1 MKRNGFITYLLIVGL
16 VLFSISGC
24 QKQSK
29 IDEQLQ
35 PASTQA
41 QKQTIVMTD
50 TNQPG
55 PKIKFEKVVLDF
67 GEVGPGTKS
76 TDEFKFTNV
85 GEEEL
90 KITKVGQCCGV
101 VTALE
106 KKEYAPG
113 ESGIIKVTYN
123 APAGVG
129 PQMRQ
134 LVISSNDTTNPSVRL
149 TIKASIVPK
158 IECKPTRLKLF
169 LDEENAG
176 CDTLTVRSLDDQ
188 PFAITGFRSTADC
201 ITADFDP
208 AIKAKEFVLHLK
220 VDMDKI
226 QKNQK
231 GSIDISLTHP
241 ESSLAYVPFDVLPK
255 FTINPPLLIVFNAE
269 PQKPIMRKVW
279 ILNNYEED
287 FEITSA
293 TSKNNT
299 IKVLNQ
305 TKVPNGYQF
314 EVEIT
319 PPERKDQLRFTD
331 TFNIEIKGGETK
343 TLVCNGYYIRNKIS
357 PPKK

>member
-1 MKRNGFITYLLIVGL
+1 MKRNGFITYLLIAGL
-16 VLFSISGC
+16 ALLPISGC

-41 QKQTIVMTD
+41 QEQTIVMMD
-50 TNQPG
+50 SNQPG
-55 PKIKFEKVVLDF
+55 PKIKFDKVVLDF

-76 TDEFKFTNV
+76 TDEFKFTNI

-106 KKEYAPG
+106 KNEYAPG
-113 ESGIIKVTYN
+113 ESGMLKVTYN
-123 APAGVG
+123 APAGIG

-134 LVISSNDTTNPSVRL
+134 LVVSSNDTTNPGVRL
-149 TIKASIVPK
+149 TIKANIVPK

-188 PFAITGFRSTADC
+188 PFAITGFKSTADC

-208 AIKAKEFVLHLK
+208 AIKAKEFVLHLE
-220 VDMDKI
+220 VDMEKI

-231 GSIDISLTHP
+231 GSIDITLTHP
-241 ESSLAYVPFDVLPK
+241 ESSIAYVPFDVLPK

-279 ILNNYEED
+279 ILNNYKED
-287 FEITSA
+287 FEIAST
-293 TSKNNT
+293 TSKNNI
-299 IKVLNQ
+299 IKVLSQ

-319 PPERKDQLRFTD
+319 PPDQKDQLRFTD

-343 TLVCNGYYIRNKIS
+343 TLVCNGYYTRSKTN